1 MGRMVGT
8 MGKEMGG
15 ESEMDQI
22 SIDVQ
27 KNQVLLF
34 NQLCLGLVL
43 SFVCQE
49 TIQVQHGLIGAQTKL
64 AVGTL
69 INALDHSSHLGNC
82 LIKVLQEVVVP
93 ENLLVV

>member
-1 MGRMVGT
+1 
-8 MGKEMGG
+8 MGG

-43 SFVCQE
+43 SFVSQE
-49 TIQVQHGLIGAQTKL
+49 PIQVQHGLVGAKAKL
-64 AVGTL
+64 AVGAL
-69 INALDHSSHLGNC
+69 VNALDHSPHPGNC